1 MINKKIVVFFC
12 LGLLVLPMYGQTVK
26 VKKEKTRIKNEYADG
41 FEVEL
46 QGTAEEVESSLT
58 KLMKSF
64 GKSKT
69 VENYIVVNE
78 PLIREKKYTTPVY
91 GVNKQVGN
99 IISAWVGFNSDDFSK
114 NDQETLNSN
123 LEKIV
128 YDFGVNF
135 YREKIQ
141 KQIDES
147 VRAATAV
154 QRQQQRLQTQNRNLN
169 TKIEDNKR
177 EKIQLEKS
185 IEKNRIELETLTK
198 QLEKNKKDQDSVAV
212 AGEQINKVLDLQREK
227 QRKVN

>member
-1 MINKKIVVFFC
+1 MFSKKIIVFFC
-12 LGLLVLPMYGQTVK
+12 LGLLVLPMYAQTVK
-26 VKKEKTRIKNEYADG
+26 VKKEKTRVKNEYADG

-46 QGTAEEVESSLT
+46 QGTSEEVESSLT

-69 VENYIVVNE
+69 VENYIVVSE

-114 NDQETLNSN
+114 NDQETLNSD

-147 VRAATAV
+147 VRAGTAV

-185 IEKNRIELETLTK
+185 IEKNRVELETLTK
-198 QLEKNKKDQDSVAV
+198 QLAKNKKDQDSVAV